1 MNEIHY
7 VYEFGR
13 FRLDAQKRLL
23 LRDGCPIKLF
33 PKEFD
38 TLLAL
43 VEQSGELLDKDEL
56 MRKVWGKTI
65 VEESNLSSNI
75 SHLRK
80 ALGETRDQHEYIVTV
95 PGHGYRFVA
104 EVKQAFDKVIVRERT
119 RVTVEEEKTEELETT
134 AEYSSLPLV
143 RLNGDPTRPELAAL
157 AVEILPTNGKDEQ
170 LEEEFIAMRVVETE
184 QGEEIGAGDEVSEA
198 RRRPAL
204 AVEHVPARLSAQTT
218 PRRPPQ
224 MLRVAL
230 AAGVVLAGLILLAYS
245 LWPKPPQSAMP
256 IKSLAVLPF
265 KPLVA
270 DSRDEAFEMGMADT
284 LITTLGSLRGI
295 AVRPLSAVRQ
305 YTDLAQDA
313 VAAGREQQ
321 VDVVLDASYQR
332 SRERIRVT
340 VRLLNVAD
348 GSALWTYQCD
358 EYFTDIFVVQHAISE
373 KVAGVLALKLSGE
386 ERELLAK
393 RYTDNPE
400 AYQVYLK
407 GRFFWQKRTGDG
419 AKKAVAYFEQ
429 AIRLDPNYALAYAG
443 LSDATAILGDSGF
456 LPLEESRQ
464 KALALAMKALELDDT
479 LAEAHA
485 TLALAIVDYHR
496 NWSAGERHFR
506 RAIALNPS
514 YAEAHEWYASHLS
527 CVGRHEEAIAEAQ
540 RAQELDPLSLNA
552 TQNLGHIF
560 LNARQYD
567 RAIEQLQTVLDLDP
581 DHGLSHFLLGMVY
594 MHTGK
599 YEEASAEFQQVKR
612 LSDTVGPGAVA
623 LLGYTYAIAGQRNK
637 AKASL
642 GELEELATRRYVA
655 AFPRAVIYTGMGE
668 KERAFEWLERAYA
681 GRNWQL
687 RFLKVSPLFD
697 PLRSDPRFTD
707 LLKRMGLGE

>member
-43 VEQSGELLDKDEL
+43 VEQSGEVLDKDEL

-104 EVKQAFDKVIVRERT
+104 EVKQAFNKVIVRERT
-119 RVTVEEEKTEELETT
+119 RVTVEEEKTEETETT
-134 AEYSSLPLV
+134 AEYSLLLV
-143 RLNGDPTRPELAAL
+143 RVNGDPRRPELAAL
-157 AVEILPTNGKDEQ
+157 AVEILPTNGRDEE
-170 LEEEFIAMRVVETE
+170 LKEEFIAMRVVETE
-184 QGEEIGAGDEVSEA
+184 QGEETGAGDEVSEA

-204 AVEHVPARLSAQTT
+204 AVEHVPARLSARTT

-245 LWPKPPQSAMP
+245 LWPKPPQPAMP

-270 DSRDEAFEMGMADT
+270 DSRDEALEMGMADT
-284 LITTLGSLRGI
+284 LITRLGSLRGI

-313 VAAGREQQ
+313 VAAGREQR
-321 VDVVLDASYQR
+321 VDAVLDASFQR
-332 SRERIRVT
+332 LGERIRVT

-348 GSALWTYQCD
+348 GAALWTYQCD
-358 EYFTDIFVVQHAISE
+358 EYCTDIFVVQHAISE
-373 KVAGVLALKLSGE
+373 KVAGALALQLTGE

-400 AYQVYLK
+400 AYQAYLK

-456 LPLEESRQ
+456 LSLEESRQ
-464 KALALAMKALELDDT
+464 KALALATKALELDGT

-496 NWSAGERHFR
+496 DWSAGERHFR

-514 YAEAHEWYASHLS
+514 YAEAHEWYANHLS

-540 RAQELDPLSLNA
+540 RAQELDRLSLNG

-581 DHGLSHFLLGMVY
+581 DHGFSHFLLGMVY
-594 MHTGK
+594 IHTGRH
-599 YEEASAEFQQVKR
+599 EEASAEFQQVNR

-637 AKASL
+637 AEASL
-642 GELEELATRRYVA
+642 GELDELATRRYVA
-655 AFPRAVIYTGMGE
+655 AFPRAVIYTGLGE
-668 KERAFEWLERAYA
+668 KERAFEWLEKAYA
-681 GRNWQL
+681 GRNMQL

-697 PLRSDPRFTD
+697 PLRSDPRFTE